1 MENPY
6 KVMEAHIGE
15 AMTYPALCKLI
26 SEDAKSGKARELHI
40 KKLSQYI
47 NIDRESAPRKLIVRE
62 VYLPE
67 NFKLQKPRG
76 KTYPHIKNILL
87 ESLQDRKSRNVTTA
101 DLLRVLDVV
110 PEKYIVGAYMLDDES
125 LKYTWKTKKQ
135 FREYIS
141 PEAIAAESRFTF
153 FMVTRSVINEILRS
167 SLRQLHSKGLI
178 NVENSLCLIRHETQ
192 LLDGMKRTITKKHF
206 LTEKEREDYLQLQ
219 KLIERRYQV
228 DIKKLFYAKSN
239 TMDEARDDF
248 QEEMEEFVAACEY
261 ETYVTSNIITI
272 TELGL
277 TEKLGNSEESRN
289 MLKIA
294 IDTTIINRCYSE
306 LALAMPTELL
316 ERFFVDYLNIHRS
329 SI

>member
-6 KVMEAHIGE
+6 KVMEDHIGE
-15 AMTYPALCKLI
+15 VMTYPALCKLV

-40 KKLSQYI
+40 KKLSQYMS
-47 NIDRESAPRKLIVRE
+47 IDRKSAPRKLIVRE
-62 VYLPE
+62 VYSPE

-76 KTYPHIKNILL
+76 KTYPYIKNILL
-87 ESLQDRKSRNVTTA
+87 EGLQDKKSRNVTTA

-135 FREYIS
+135 FQEYIS
-141 PEAIAAESRFTF
+141 PEAIAAESLFTF

-167 SLRQLHSKGLI
+167 SIRQLHSKGLI
-178 NVENSLCLIRHETQ
+178 NVENTLCLIRHETQ
-192 LLDGMKRTITKKHF
+192 LLDGKERAVTQKRF
-206 LTEKEREDYLQLQ
+206 LTEKERADYFQLQ
-219 KLIERRYQV
+219 KLIKQRYQV
-228 DIKKLFYAKSN
+228 DIRKLFYTKSD

-248 QEEMEEFVAACEY
+248 QEEMEKFVAACGY
-261 ETYVTSNIITI
+261 EAYVTSNIITI

-289 MLKIA
+289 MLKMA
-294 IDTTIINRCYSE
+294 IDATIINRCHSE
-306 LALAMPTELL
+306 LTLAMPTELL
-316 ERFFVDYLNIHRS
+316 ERFFVDYLNIHLS

>member
-15 AMTYPALCKLI
+15 VMTYPTLCKLI

-40 KKLSQYI
+40 KKLSQYMSF
-47 NIDRESAPRKLIVRE
+47 DRESVPRKLIVRE

-67 NFKLQKPRG
+67 NFRLKKPRG
-76 KTYPHIKNILL
+76 KTYPYIKDILL
-87 ESLQDRKSRNVTTA
+87 RNLQDRKSRNVTTA
-101 DLLRVLDVV
+101 DLLRILRVV
-110 PEKYIVGAYMLDDES
+110 PEKYIVGAYMLDSES
-125 LKYTWKTKKQ
+125 LKYAWKPKKQ

-141 PEAIAAESRFTF
+141 PEAIAAESLFTF

-167 SLRQLHSKGLI
+167 ALRRLHSKGLV
-178 NVENSLCLIRHETQ
+178 NSESSLCLIRHATR
-192 LLDGMKRTITKKHF
+192 LLDGRERT
-206 LTEKEREDYLQLQ
+206 LTEKHYLTPKEREDYLQLQ
-219 KLIERRYQV
+219 KLMEQRYQV
-228 DIKKLFYAKSN
+228 DIRKLFYAKSD

-248 QEEMEEFVAACEY
+248 QEEMEKFVVACGY

-289 MLKIA
+289 MLKMA
-294 IDTTIINRCYSE
+294 IGTSIIDRCRSE
-306 LALAMPTELL
+306 LTLAMPSELL
-316 ERFFVDYLNIHRS
+316 ESFFVDYLNIHLE

>member
-15 AMTYPALCKLI
+15 VLTYPALCKLI

-40 KKLSQYI
+40 KKLSQYMS
-47 NIDRESAPRKLIVRE
+47 IDRESAPRKLIVRE

-76 KTYPHIKNILL
+76 KTYPYIKNILL
-87 ESLQDRKSRNVTTA
+87 EKLQDRKSRNVTSA

-110 PEKYIVGAYMLDDES
+110 PEKYIVGAYMLDDER
-125 LKYTWKTKKQ
+125 LKYTWKVKKQ
-135 FREYIS
+135 FQEYIS
-141 PEAIAAESRFTF
+141 PEEITTESLFTF
-153 FMVTRSVINEILRS
+153 FMVTRSVINEILHS
-167 SLRQLHSKGLI
+167 ALRQLRSKGLI
-178 NVENSLCLIRHETQ
+178 KVESSLCLIRHETQ
-192 LLDGMKRTITKKHF
+192 ILDGKKRTITKKHY

-219 KLIERRYQV
+219 KFIERRYQV

-248 QEEMEEFVAACEY
+248 QEELKKFVVNCGY
-261 ETYVTSNIITI
+261 ESYVTSNIITI
-272 TELGL
+272 TELGQ
-277 TEKLGNSEESRN
+277 TEKLGNAEVSRN
-289 MLKIA
+289 MLKMA
-294 IDTTIINRCYSE
+294 IDTSIINRCQRE
-306 LALAMPTELL
+306 LALAMPSELL
-316 ERFFVDYLNIHRS
+316 ERFFADYLNIHLS

>member
-6 KVMEAHIGE
+6 KVVEAHIGE
-15 AMTYPALCKLI
+15 VMTYPALCKLI

-40 KKLSQYI
+40 KRLSQYMS
-47 NIDRESAPRKLIVRE
+47 IDRESAPRKLIVRE

-67 NFKLQKPRG
+67 NFRLKKPRG
-76 KTYPHIKNILL
+76 KTYPYIKDILL
-87 ESLQDRKSRNVTTA
+87 KNLQDRKSKNVTTA
-101 DLLRVLDVV
+101 DLLRILGVV

-141 PEAIAAESRFTF
+141 PEAIAVESLFTF
-153 FMVTRSVINEILRS
+153 FMVTRSVFNEILRS
-167 SLRQLHSKGLI
+167 ALRQLHRKGLI
-178 NVENSLCLIRHETQ
+178 NIESSLCLIRHETQ
-192 LLDGMKRTITKKHF
+192 LLDGKERAVTQKHY
-206 LTEKEREDYLQLQ
+206 LTEKERADYFQLQ
-219 KLIERRYQV
+219 KLMKQRYQV
-228 DIKKLFYAKSN
+228 DIRKLFYAKSD

-248 QEEMEEFVAACEY
+248 QEEMEKFVAACGY

-289 MLKIA
+289 MLKMA
-294 IDTTIINRCYSE
+294 IDTSIINRCQSE
-306 LALAMPTELL
+306 LALAIPTELL
-316 ERFFVDYLNIHRS
+316 ERFFADYLNIHHS